1 MKIGRLV
8 VALSVFATAC
18 TATSTITT
26 PTITT
31 PTSTTPTTTTT
42 TTTTLPHTLTF
53 AFTGDV
59 LSHTPL
65 INQAERTALANQT
78 ADNQPA
84 NSQTGYDFRPMF
96 ADVKQLI
103 SGVDVAI
110 CHLET
115 PIAPDGEKLSTYPFF
130 GVPKE
135 ITIAIADAGFD
146 RCSTASNHAYD
157 RGNDGIDATVN
168 ALLNAGVKQSG
179 MARTPDEIEPHIFV
193 VDDIKLCHLS
203 YTFSYNGLIMP
214 DETQWRS
221 AIINTNRI
229 LRDAKRA
236 RELGSQATIVSMH
249 WGNEKESTLNS
260 MQTSIADELTASGL
274 VDLIVGHH
282 AHVVQ
287 PTKQVND
294 VWVMF
299 GLGNVLSN
307 LPTDER
313 WPVNSQDAVIATT
326 SLTISPSGKA
336 IFDKPVMHP
345 TWVDKDHGWVIRDV
359 RKSLRS
365 PLTPPRVA
373 RELEMSLGRTSRV
386 LGDYIAK

>member
-1 MKIGRLV
+1 MKFARLV
-8 VALSVFATAC
+8 VALSVVATGC

-26 PTITT
+26 PTITS
-31 PTSTTPTTTTT
+31 PTVTTS
-42 TTTTLPHTLTF
+42 TTTLPQALTF

-65 INQAERTALANQT
+65 INQAQRTALDT
-78 ADNQPA
+78 
-84 NSQTGYDFRPMF
+84 QTGYDFRPMF

-103 SGVDVAI
+103 SSVDVAI

-135 ITIAIADAGFD
+135 ITTALADAGFD

-168 ALLNAGVKQSG
+168 ALLDAGVQQSG
-179 MARTPDEIEPHIFV
+179 MARTPEEIEPHIVV
-193 VDDIKLCHLS
+193 VDGIRICHLS

-221 AIINTNRI
+221 AIIDTDQI

-249 WGNEKESTLNS
+249 WGNEKDSRLNS

-287 PTKQVND
+287 PTKQVNG

-326 SLTISPSGKA
+326 SLTISSSGKA
-336 IFDKPVMHP
+336 VFDKPAMHP
-345 TWVDKDHGWVIRDV
+345 TWVDKDHGWVIRDIQ
-359 RKSLRS
+359 KSLQS
-365 PLTPPRVA
+365 PTTSFGLA

-386 LGDYIAK
+386 LGDYITK

>member
-1 MKIGRLV
+1 MRLSRLTF
-8 VALSVFATAC
+8 ALACIATGC
-18 TATSTITT
+18 TATTSSTS
-26 PTITT
+26 
-31 PTSTTPTTTTT
+31 STTTVVSTAPTTVAAPTAI
-42 TTTTLPHTLTF
+42 TF
-53 AFTGDV
+53 AFTGDI

-65 INQAERTALANQT
+65 INQAKRTAI
-78 ADNQPA
+78 A
-84 NSQTGYDFRPMF
+84 NSTAETKLDYDFRPMF
-96 ADVKQLI
+96 LDIKPLI
-103 SGVDVAI
+103 SDVDVAV

-115 PIAPDGEKLSTYPFF
+115 PIAPEGEDLSTFPLF

-135 ITIAIADAGFD
+135 ITSAIADAGFD

-168 ALLNAGVKQSG
+168 ALNAAGVDQSG
-179 MARTPDEIEPHIFV
+179 MARTPEEIEPHIFTV
-193 VDDIKLCHLS
+193 KGVKLCHLS

-221 AIINTNRI
+221 AIINTGRI

-249 WGNEKESTLNS
+249 WGTEKDSNANS

-287 PTKQVND
+287 PTKQING
-294 VWVMF
+294 VWVMY

-307 LPTDER
+307 LPTDDR

-326 SLTISPSGKA
+326 SLTIDSAGKA
-336 IFDKPVMHP
+336 VFEKPVMHP
-345 TWVDKDHGWVIRDV
+345 TWVDKKHGWVIRDV
-359 RKSLRS
+359 QKSLQLS
-365 PLTPPRVA
+365 TNQYGLA
-373 RELEMSLGRTSRV
+373 RELELSLGRTTRV
-386 LGDYIAK
+386 LGDYITK

>member
-1 MKIGRLV
+1 MKRGQLLFV
-8 VALSVFATAC
+8 LAC
-18 TATSTITT
+18 ITT
-26 PTITT
+26 GC
-31 PTSTTPTTTTT
+31 TSTTSVATTTEPFTPESSVV
-42 TTTTLPHTLTF
+42 LPQAITF

-65 INQAERTALANQT
+65 INQAKRTAI
-78 ADNQPA
+78 A
-84 NSQTGYDFRPMF
+84 NSTPELQLDYDFRPMF
-96 ADVKQLI
+96 LDIKPLI
-103 SGVDVAI
+103 SGVDLAV

-115 PIAPDGEKLSTYPFF
+115 PIAPQGQKLSTFPLF

-135 ITIAIADAGFD
+135 ITSAIADAGFD
-146 RCSTASNHAYD
+146 RCSTASNHTYD

-168 ALLNAGVKQSG
+168 ALQDVGVKQSG
-179 MARTPDEIEPHIFV
+179 MARTPDEIEPLVFEV
-193 VDDIKLCHLS
+193 RAIKISHLS

-221 AIINTNRI
+221 AVINTDRI

-249 WGNEKESTLNS
+249 WGTEKDSNTNS

-287 PTKQVND
+287 PTNQVNG
-294 VWVMF
+294 VWVMY

-313 WPVNSQDAVIATT
+313 WPINSQDAVIATT
-326 SLTISPSGKA
+326 ALSISSSGKA
-336 IFDKPVMHP
+336 VFEKPVMHP
-345 TWVDKDHGWVIRDV
+345 TWVDKNNGWVIRDV
-359 RKSLRS
+359 QKSLRS
-365 PLTPPRVA
+365 PTISYGLA
-373 RELEMSLGRTSRV
+373 RELELSLGRTTQV
-386 LGDYIAK
+386 LGDYITK

>member
-1 MKIGRLV
+1 VKLRQLTF
-8 VALSVFATAC
+8 ALAC
-18 TATSTITT
+18 ITT
-26 PTITT
+26 GC
-31 PTSTTPTTTTT
+31 TSTTSVATTTEPFTT
-42 TTTTLPHTLTF
+42 ASSVALPQAITF
-53 AFTGDV
+53 ASTGDV

-65 INQAERTALANQT
+65 INQAKRTAI
-78 ADNQPA
+78 A
-84 NSQTGYDFRPMF
+84 NSTTELQLDYDFRPMF
-96 ADVKQLI
+96 LDIKPLI
-103 SGVDVAI
+103 SGVDLAV

-115 PIAPDGEKLSTYPFF
+115 PIAPEGQKLSTFPLF

-135 ITIAIADAGFD
+135 ITTAIADAGFD
-146 RCSTASNHAYD
+146 RCSTASNHTYD

-168 ALLNAGVKQSG
+168 ALQDVGVKQSG
-179 MARTPDEIEPHIFV
+179 MARTPDEIEPKVFEV
-193 VDDIKLCHLS
+193 KGIKLCHLS

-221 AIINTNRI
+221 AIINTERI

-249 WGNEKESTLNS
+249 WGTEKDSNTNS

-287 PTKQVND
+287 PTNQVNG
-294 VWVMF
+294 VWVMY

-313 WPVNSQDAVIATT
+313 WPINSQDAVIATT
-326 SLTISPSGKA
+326 ALTISSSGKA
-336 IFDKPVMHP
+336 VFEKPVMHP
-345 TWVDKDHGWVIRDV
+345 TWVDKNNGWVIRDV
-359 RKSLRS
+359 QKSLRS
-365 PLTPPRVA
+365 PEVSYGLA
-373 RELEMSLGRTSRV
+373 RELELSLGRTTQV
-386 LGDYIAK
+386 LGDYITK

>member
-1 MKIGRLV
+1 MKLRQLTF
-8 VALSVFATAC
+8 ALAC
-18 TATSTITT
+18 ITT
-26 PTITT
+26 GC
-31 PTSTTPTTTTT
+31 TSTTSVATTTEPVITT
-42 TTTTLPHTLTF
+42 SSVTLPQTITF

-65 INQAERTALANQT
+65 INQAKRTAI
-78 ADNQPA
+78 A
-84 NSQTGYDFRPMF
+84 NSTTELQLDYDFRPMF
-96 ADVKQLI
+96 LDIKPLI
-103 SGVDVAI
+103 SGVDIAV

-115 PIAPDGEKLSTYPFF
+115 PIAPDGEELSTYPFF

-135 ITIAIADAGFD
+135 ITTAIADAGFD
-146 RCSTASNHAYD
+146 RCSTASNHTYD
-157 RGNDGIDATVN
+157 RGNDGIDATIN
-168 ALLNAGVKQSG
+168 ALQKAGVKQSG
-179 MARTPDEIEPHIFV
+179 MAQTPEEIEPHV
-193 VDDIKLCHLS
+193 VVVKGIKLCHLS

-221 AIINTNRI
+221 AIINTQRI

-249 WGNEKESTLNS
+249 WGTEKDSNLNS

-287 PTKQVND
+287 PTNQVNG
-294 VWVMF
+294 VWVMY

-313 WPVNSQDAVIATT
+313 WPINSQDAVIATT
-326 SLTISPSGKA
+326 ALTISSSGKA
-336 IFDKPVMHP
+336 VFEKPVMHP

-359 RKSLRS
+359 QKSLQS
-365 PLTPPRVA
+365 TTTSQGLA
-373 RELEMSLGRTSRV
+373 RELESSLGRTTQV

>member
-1 MKIGRLV
+1 MKRGRLIFV
-8 VALSVFATAC
+8 LAC
-18 TATSTITT
+18 ITT
-26 PTITT
+26 GC
-31 PTSTTPTTTTT
+31 TSTTSVATTTEPFTT
-42 TTTTLPHTLTF
+42 ASSVALPQAITF

-65 INQAERTALANQT
+65 INQAKRTAI
-78 ADNQPA
+78 A
-84 NSQTGYDFRPMF
+84 NSTTELQLDYDFRPMF
-96 ADVKQLI
+96 LDIKPLI
-103 SGVDVAI
+103 SGVDIAV

-115 PIAPDGEKLSTYPFF
+115 AIAPEGEDLSTFPLF

-135 ITIAIADAGFD
+135 ITTAIADAGFD
-146 RCSTASNHAYD
+146 RCSTASNHTYD

-168 ALLNAGVKQSG
+168 ALQDVGVKQSG
-179 MARTPDEIEPHIFV
+179 MARTPDEIEPKVFEV
-193 VDDIKLCHLS
+193 KGSKLCHLS

-214 DETQWRS
+214 NETQWRS
-221 AIINTNRI
+221 AIINTERI

-249 WGNEKESTLNS
+249 WGTEKDSNANS

-287 PTKQVND
+287 PTKQVNG
-294 VWVMF
+294 VWVMY

-313 WPVNSQDAVIATT
+313 WPINSQDAVIATT
-326 SLTISPSGKA
+326 SLTISSSGKA
-336 IFDKPVMHP
+336 VFEKPVMHP
-345 TWVDKDHGWVIRDV
+345 TWVDKNNGWVIRDV
-359 RKSLRS
+359 QKSLRS
-365 PLTPPRVA
+365 PTISYGLA
-373 RELEMSLGRTSRV
+373 RELELSLGRTTQV
-386 LGDYIAK
+386 LGDYITK

>member
-1 MKIGRLV
+1 MKFVRLV
-8 VALSVFATAC
+8 VALSVVATGC

-26 PTITT
+26 PTITS
-31 PTSTTPTTTTT
+31 PTVTTS
-42 TTTTLPHTLTF
+42 TTTLPQALTF

-65 INQAERTALANQT
+65 INQAQRTALDT
-78 ADNQPA
+78 
-84 NSQTGYDFRPMF
+84 QTGYDFRPMF

-103 SGVDVAI
+103 SSVDVAI

-135 ITIAIADAGFD
+135 ITTALADAGFD

-168 ALLNAGVKQSG
+168 ALLDAGVQQSG
-179 MARTPDEIEPHIFV
+179 MARTPEEIEPHIVV
-193 VDDIKLCHLS
+193 VDGIRICHLS

-221 AIINTNRI
+221 AIIDTDQI

-249 WGNEKESTLNS
+249 WGNEKDSRLNS

-287 PTKQVND
+287 PTKQVNG

-326 SLTISPSGKA
+326 SLTISSSGKA
-336 IFDKPVMHP
+336 VFDKPAMHP
-345 TWVDKDHGWVIRDV
+345 TWVDKDHGWVIRDIQ
-359 RKSLRS
+359 KSLQS
-365 PLTPPRVA
+365 PTTSFGLA

-386 LGDYIAK
+386 LGDYITK

>member
-1 MKIGRLV
+1 MKRGRLIFV
-8 VALSVFATAC
+8 LAC
-18 TATSTITT
+18 ITT
-26 PTITT
+26 GC
-31 PTSTTPTTTTT
+31 TSTTSVATTTEPFTT
-42 TTTTLPHTLTF
+42 ASSVVLPQAITF

-65 INQAERTALANQT
+65 INQAKRTAI
-78 ADNQPA
+78 A
-84 NSQTGYDFRPMF
+84 NSTPELQLDYDFRPMF
-96 ADVKQLI
+96 LDIKPLI
-103 SGVDVAI
+103 SGVDLAV

-115 PIAPDGEKLSTYPFF
+115 PIAPQGQKLSTFPLF

-135 ITIAIADAGFD
+135 ITSAIADAGFD
-146 RCSTASNHAYD
+146 RCSTASNHTYD

-168 ALLNAGVKQSG
+168 ALQDVGVKQSG
-179 MARTPDEIEPHIFV
+179 MARTPDEIEPLVFEV
-193 VDDIKLCHLS
+193 RGIKISHLS

-221 AIINTNRI
+221 AIINTKRI
-229 LRDAKRA
+229 LRDAQRA

-249 WGNEKESTLNS
+249 WGTEKDSNTNS

-287 PTKQVND
+287 PTKQVNG
-294 VWVMF
+294 VWVMY

-313 WPVNSQDAVIATT
+313 WPINSQDAVIATT
-326 SLTISPSGKA
+326 ALTISSSGKA
-336 IFDKPVMHP
+336 VFEKPVMHP
-345 TWVDKDHGWVIRDV
+345 TWVDKNNGWVIRDV
-359 RKSLRS
+359 QKSLQS
-365 PLTPPRVA
+365 TTTSHGLA
-373 RELEMSLGRTSRV
+373 RELELSLGRTTQV
-386 LGDYIAK
+386 LGDYITK

>member
-1 MKIGRLV
+1 MKLRQLTF
-8 VALSVFATAC
+8 ALAC
-18 TATSTITT
+18 ITT
-26 PTITT
+26 GC
-31 PTSTTPTTTTT
+31 TSTTSVATTTEPVTT
-42 TTTTLPHTLTF
+42 ASSVALPQAITF

-65 INQAERTALANQT
+65 INQAKRTAI
-78 ADNQPA
+78 A
-84 NSQTGYDFRPMF
+84 NSTTELQLDYDFRPMF
-96 ADVKQLI
+96 LDIKPLI
-103 SGVDVAI
+103 SGVDIAV

-115 PIAPDGEKLSTYPFF
+115 PIAPEGQKLSTFPLF

-135 ITIAIADAGFD
+135 ITTAIADAGFD
-146 RCSTASNHAYD
+146 RCSTASNHTYD

-168 ALLNAGVKQSG
+168 ALQDAGVKQSG

-193 VDDIKLCHLS
+193 VKGIKLCHLS

-221 AIINTNRI
+221 AIIDTQRI

-249 WGNEKESTLNS
+249 WGTEKDSNTNS

-287 PTKQVND
+287 PTHQVNG
-294 VWVMF
+294 VWVMY

-313 WPVNSQDAVIATT
+313 WPINSQDAVIATT
-326 SLTISPSGKA
+326 SLTISSSGKA
-336 IFDKPVMHP
+336 VFEKPVMHP

-359 RKSLRS
+359 QKSLQS
-365 PLTPPRVA
+365 TTTSQGLA
-373 RELEMSLGRTSRV
+373 RELELSLGRTTQV
-386 LGDYIAK
+386 LGDYITK

>member
-1 MKIGRLV
+1 MTF
-8 VALSVFATAC
+8 ALACIATGC
-18 TATSTITT
+18 TATTSSTS
-26 PTITT
+26 
-31 PTSTTPTTTTT
+31 STTTVVSTAPTTVAAPTAI
-42 TTTTLPHTLTF
+42 TF
-53 AFTGDV
+53 AFTGDI

-65 INQAERTALANQT
+65 INQAKRTAI
-78 ADNQPA
+78 A
-84 NSQTGYDFRPMF
+84 NSTAETKLDYDFRPMF
-96 ADVKQLI
+96 LDIKPLI
-103 SGVDVAI
+103 SDVDVAV

-115 PIAPDGEKLSTYPFF
+115 PIAPEGEDLSTFPLF

-135 ITIAIADAGFD
+135 ITSAIADAGFD

-168 ALLNAGVKQSG
+168 ALNAAGVDQSG
-179 MARTPDEIEPHIFV
+179 MARTPEEIEPHIFTV
-193 VDDIKLCHLS
+193 KGVKLCHLS

-221 AIINTNRI
+221 AIINTGRI

-249 WGNEKESTLNS
+249 WGTEKDSNANS

-287 PTKQVND
+287 PTKQING
-294 VWVMF
+294 VWVMY

-307 LPTDER
+307 LPTDDR

-326 SLTISPSGKA
+326 SLTIDSAGKA
-336 IFDKPVMHP
+336 VFEKPVMHP
-345 TWVDKDHGWVIRDV
+345 TWVDKKHGWVIRDV
-359 RKSLRS
+359 QKSLQLS
-365 PLTPPRVA
+365 TNQYGLA
-373 RELEMSLGRTSRV
+373 RELELSLGRTTRV
-386 LGDYIAK
+386 LGDYITK

>member
-1 MKIGRLV
+1 MKRGRLIFV
-8 VALSVFATAC
+8 LAC
-18 TATSTITT
+18 ITT
-26 PTITT
+26 GC
-31 PTSTTPTTTTT
+31 TSTTSVATTTEPVTT
-42 TTTTLPHTLTF
+42 ASSVALPQAITF

-65 INQAERTALANQT
+65 INQAKRTAI
-78 ADNQPA
+78 A
-84 NSQTGYDFRPMF
+84 NSTTELQLDYDFRPMF
-96 ADVKQLI
+96 LDIKPLI
-103 SGVDVAI
+103 DGVDMAV

-115 PIAPDGEKLSTYPFF
+115 PIAPEGQKLSTFPLF

-135 ITIAIADAGFD
+135 ITTAIADAGFD
-146 RCSTASNHAYD
+146 RCSTASNHTYD
-157 RGNDGIDATVN
+157 RGNNGIDATVN
-168 ALLNAGVKQSG
+168 ALQDAGVKQSG
-179 MARTPDEIEPHIFV
+179 MARTPDEIEPLVFEV
-193 VDDIKLCHLS
+193 RGIKISHLS

-221 AIINTNRI
+221 AIINTQRI

-249 WGNEKESTLNS
+249 WGTEKDSNTNS

-287 PTKQVND
+287 PTNQVNG
-294 VWVMF
+294 VWVMY

-313 WPVNSQDAVIATT
+313 WPINSQDAVIATT
-326 SLTISPSGKA
+326 SLTITSSGKA
-336 IFDKPVMHP
+336 VFEKPVMHP
-345 TWVDKDHGWVIRDV
+345 TWVDKNNGWVIRDV
-359 RKSLRS
+359 QKSLQS
-365 PLTPPRVA
+365 TTTSQGLA
-373 RELEMSLGRTSRV
+373 RELELSLGRTTQV
-386 LGDYIAK
+386 LGDYITK

>member
-1 MKIGRLV
+1 MKHGRLIF
-8 VALSVFATAC
+8 ALAC
-18 TATSTITT
+18 IAAGCSTST
-26 PTITT
+26 
-31 PTSTTPTTTTT
+31 STLPTTTAPLVVPSTGV
-42 TTTTLPHTLTF
+42 TF

-65 INQAERTALANQT
+65 IDQAKRTAIATSTTELQL
-78 ADNQPA
+78 D
-84 NSQTGYDFRPMF
+84 YDFRPMF
-96 ADVKQLI
+96 ADVKPLL
-103 SGVDVAI
+103 SSVDLAI

-115 PIAPDGEKLSTYPFF
+115 PIAPDGEELSTYPFF

-135 ITIAIADAGFD
+135 ITTAVADAGFD
-146 RCSTASNHAYD
+146 RCSTASNHTYD

-168 ALLNAGVKQSG
+168 ALNAAGVDQSG
-179 MARTPDEIEPHIFV
+179 MARTPEEIEPHVFIV
-193 VDDIKLCHLS
+193 KGIKLCHLS

-221 AIINTNRI
+221 AIINTDRI

-249 WGNEKESTLNS
+249 WGTEKDSNTNS
-260 MQTSIADELTASGL
+260 MQTSIANELTESGL

-287 PTKQVND
+287 PTEQVNGI
-294 VWVMF
+294 WVMY

-313 WPVNSQDAVIATT
+313 WPINSQDAVIATT
-326 SLTISPSGKA
+326 SLVISSSGKA

-345 TWVDKDHGWVIRDV
+345 TWVDKTHGWIIRDV
-359 RKSLRS
+359 QKSLRMS
-365 PLTPPRVA
+365 TISYGLT
-373 RELEMSLGRTSRV
+373 RELELSLGRTTQV
-386 LGDYIAK
+386 LGDYITK

>member
-1 MKIGRLV
+1 VKRSHLIFVLV
-8 VALSVFATAC
+8 C
-18 TATSTITT
+18 ITT
-26 PTITT
+26 GC
-31 PTSTTPTTTTT
+31 TSTTLGATSSVPVVSIVPTTAATTSNPT
-42 TTTTLPHTLTF
+42 SITF

-65 INQAERTALANQT
+65 IDQAKRTAF
-78 ADNQPA
+78 A
-84 NSQTGYDFRPMF
+84 NSTAELQLDYDFRPMF
-96 ADVKQLI
+96 LDIKPLI
-103 SGVDVAI
+103 SGVDIAV

-115 PIAPDGEKLSTYPFF
+115 PIAPDGEELSTYPFF

-135 ITIAIADAGFD
+135 ITTAIADAGFD

-168 ALLNAGVKQSG
+168 ALQDAGVKQSG
-179 MARTPDEIEPHIFV
+179 MARTPDEIEPHV
-193 VDDIKLCHLS
+193 VVVKGIKLCHLS
-203 YTFSYNGLIMP
+203 YTFSYNGLLMP

-221 AIINTNRI
+221 AIINTERI

-249 WGNEKESTLNS
+249 WGTEKDSNTNS
-260 MQTSIADELTASGL
+260 MQMSIADELTASGL

-287 PTKQVND
+287 PTKQVNG
-294 VWVMF
+294 VWVMY

-313 WPVNSQDAVIATT
+313 WPINSQDAVIATT
-326 SLTISPSGKA
+326 SLTISSSGKA
-336 IFDKPVMHP
+336 VFEKPVMHP
-345 TWVDKDHGWVIRDV
+345 TWVDKNNGWVIRDV
-359 RKSLRS
+359 QKSLRS
-365 PLTPPRVA
+365 PTISYGLA
-373 RELEMSLGRTSRV
+373 RELELSLGRTTQV
-386 LGDYIAK
+386 LGDYITK

>member
-1 MKIGRLV
+1 MKLRQLTFALV
-8 VALSVFATAC
+8 C
-18 TATSTITT
+18 ITT
-26 PTITT
+26 GC
-31 PTSTTPTTTTT
+31 TSTTSVATTTEPVTT
-42 TTTTLPHTLTF
+42 ASSVALPQAITF

-65 INQAERTALANQT
+65 INQAKRTAI
-78 ADNQPA
+78 A
-84 NSQTGYDFRPMF
+84 NSTPELQLDYDFRPMF
-96 ADVKQLI
+96 LDIKPLI
-103 SGVDVAI
+103 SGVDVAV

-115 PIAPDGEKLSTYPFF
+115 PIAPDGEELSTYPFF

-135 ITIAIADAGFD
+135 ITTAIADSGFD
-146 RCSTASNHAYD
+146 RCSTASNHTYD

-168 ALLNAGVKQSG
+168 ALQDAGVKQSG
-179 MARTPDEIEPHIFV
+179 MARTPDEIEPLVFEV
-193 VDDIKLCHLS
+193 KGIKICHLS

-221 AIINTNRI
+221 AIINTERI

-249 WGNEKESTLNS
+249 WGTEKDSNTNS
-260 MQTSIADELTASGL
+260 MQTSIANELTASGL

-287 PTKQVND
+287 PTNQVNG
-294 VWVMF
+294 VWVMY

-313 WPVNSQDAVIATT
+313 WPINSQDAVIATT
-326 SLTISPSGKA
+326 SLTITSSGKA
-336 IFDKPVMHP
+336 VFEKPVMHP
-345 TWVDKDHGWVIRDV
+345 TWVDKNNGWVIRDV
-359 RKSLRS
+359 QKSLRTS
-365 PLTPPRVA
+365 TISYGLA
-373 RELEMSLGRTSRV
+373 RELELSLERTTQV
-386 LGDYIAK
+386 LGDYITK